1 MARRQG
7 CRNECEC
14 LNLGTIAS
22 TSSAVPLGEIRV
34 ADVKHCRRWGW
45 HADHLCLLT
54 SVRFESDAVQHDALL
69 SASSCS
75 SSDRTNRKWCHKK
88 PRNFTCRYDAPT
100 RTFLDHTGLPAG
112 TTYSIRRPSHVE
124 QFESPKPAFPSV
136 MEKSSVGGQA
146 LEARRKAPRLRPAQ
160 LPTKPQAPRLTLSP
174 CRAGPSGLAHGPVF
188 FDARAAPCGF
198 DTGGRRH
205 EPSVRTIGCTF
216 LPAAGHSG

>member
-1 MARRQG
+1 MVPQETQEFHMSVRCTDTHLPRSHWSASKHHVFDPQTLARR
-7 CRNECEC
+7 
-14 LNLGTIAS
+14 
-22 TSSAVPLGEIRV
+22 AVREPE
-34 ADVKHCRRWGW
+34 
-45 HADHLCLLT
+45 
-54 SVRFESDAVQHDALL
+54 
-69 SASSCS
+69 
-75 SSDRTNRKWCHKK
+75 
-88 PRNFTCRYDAPT
+88 
-100 RTFLDHTGLPAG
+100 AG
-112 TTYSIRRPSHVE
+112 VPVSHGKV
-124 QFESPKPAFPSV
+124 F
-136 MEKSSVGGQA
+136 GRGQA